1 MDAIPAF
8 QPVLQPVSQQELWN
22 TTGGNAWVDLREL
35 LDGMFR
41 GIETLLVEGV
51 DTGQRALDVGCGT
64 GGTTLAVARRTGQ
77 ATGID
82 ISAPMIAVAR
92 AEATAGSMPADFL
105 CADAQQYGFEP
116 ASFDALVSRFGVMF
130 FEDAGA
136 AFANLRRAAR
146 SGGTLRFFAWR
157 TAEENPFMTAAEHAV
172 GAQLPA
178 PPPRKPDDPG
188 QFAFADAERV
198 RALLGGA
205 GWQDIRIV
213 PRDVPCA
220 FPQRDLE
227 RYATMMGPVGR
238 ALPRLDAAARAAI
251 VPQAVAA
258 FAPFVDG
265 DTVRYTAA
273 CWDVSAT
280 AP

>member
-1 MDAIPAF
+1 MAGNP
-8 QPVLQPVSQQELWN
+8 LTQQELWN
-22 TTGGNAWVDLREL
+22 TTGGNAWVDLREV

-41 GIETLLVEGV
+41 NIETLLAEGV
-51 DTGQRALDVGCGT
+51 GTGQRVLDVGCGT
-64 GGTTLAVARRTGQ
+64 GGTTLALARRTGR

-92 AEATAGSMPADFL
+92 DAAAAASVPAEFV
-105 CADAQQYGFEP
+105 CADAQQYSFAPGG
-116 ASFDALVSRFGVMF
+116 FDALVSRFGVMF
-130 FEDAGA
+130 FDDAAA
-136 AFANLRRAAR
+136 AFANLRHAAR

-178 PPPRKPDDPG
+178 PPPRTPDDPG
-188 QFAFADAERV
+188 QFAFADTERV
-198 RALLGGA
+198 QCILAAA
-205 GWQDIRIV
+205 GWRDIRIA

-220 FPQRDLE
+220 FAQRELA

-238 ALPRLDAAARAAI
+238 ALPQLDAAARAAI

-258 FAPFVDG
+258 FAPLVDG
-265 DTVRYTAA
+265 DTVRFTAA
-273 CWDVSAT
+273 CWDVPAT

>member
-1 MDAIPAF
+1 MAGNP
-8 QPVLQPVSQQELWN
+8 LTQQELWN
-22 TTGGNAWVDLREL
+22 TTGGNAWVDLREV

-41 GIETLLVEGV
+41 NIETLLIEGV
-51 DTGQRALDVGCGT
+51 FPGQRVLDVGCGT
-64 GGTTLAVARRTGQ
+64 GGTTLALARRTGA

-92 AEATAGSMPADFL
+92 DAAAAGGVPADFV
-105 CADAQQYGFEP
+105 CADARQYGFAP

-130 FEDAGA
+130 FDNPEA
-136 AFANLRRAAR
+136 AFANLRHAAR

-157 TAEENPFMTAAEHAV
+157 TAEENPFMTAAEQAV

-188 QFAFADAERV
+188 QFAFAEAERV
-198 RALLGGA
+198 HAILAGA
-205 GWQDIRIV
+205 GWRDIRIA
-213 PRDVPCA
+213 PRDVACV
-220 FPQRDLE
+220 FPQRELS

-238 ALPRLDAAARAAI
+238 ALPQLDAAARAAI

-273 CWDVSAT
+273 CWDVTAT